1 MSGDEVGP
9 PEVSKSAGKKPG
21 GKKPSVKKQA
31 TAAPA
36 TPSPGAGRRLAMDLA
51 LFTGA
56 RIALVIAL
64 AAGIYLLGNAVG
76 IDVPVLV
83 AAFFAVIIALPLGM
97 VLFKGLRDRVNAGIA
112 TVDAGRKAQRENLT
126 SRLRGEG
133 APADGDG
140 KAKGSGKS

>member
-1 MSGDEVGP
+1 MN
-9 PEVSKSAGKKPG
+9 PEGEKPVAKKSSA
-21 GKKPSVKKQA
+21 KKQA
-31 TAAPA
+31 PAAPV
-36 TPSPGAGRRLAMDLA
+36 TPSPGAGRRLAVDLA

-64 AAGIYLLGNAVG
+64 AAGIYLLGNVVG

-97 VLFKGLRDRVNAGIA
+97 VLFKGLRDRVNVGIA

-126 SRLRGEG
+126 ARLRGQESSKPEG
-133 APADGDG
+133 ND
-140 KAKGSGKS
+140 KSKGSGEA